1 VNCSADYLKDGLKI
15 IEIDGRNPINSV
27 AFLRDEKRIVGG
39 GDEGALRYWEVTDG
53 REAGAA
59 VCGGELLTVAVSKD
73 GKCIVTGAKN
83 GLVTVWDTTT
93 QTKVVEI
100 KGHSYWVV
108 AVDVSPD
115 SRTVGTASY
124 DGAASIWD
132 IMTGQ
137 LLVGPLQ
144 PRSGPLVALK
154 FSTNGSRVVTSTYA
168 QSSVRIHDTQNGHLL
183 LDIPVRLSSS
193 GNEPTTPLAWS
204 SDDRQLFVISHDS
217 NIQCFD
223 ASSGS
228 LLSQWSIHSRCNPAS
243 VVLSNSGKFIAASA
257 DSSISFWDT
266 STHLRLGH
274 VVAHTGSV
282 QSIALS
288 SDDSYLVSGGRADK
302 RVIVW
307 NLRNVLPESYCPLLA
322 SASTSESAVRN
333 TTNLSFSSPI

>member
-1 VNCSADYLKDGLKI
+1 MQEDLKI

-27 AFLRDEKRIVGG
+27 AFLRDEKRIIGG
-39 GDEGALRYWEVTDG
+39 GDEGALRYWDATDG

-59 VCGGELLTVAVSKD
+59 VCGGEVLTIAVSKD

-93 QTKVVEI
+93 QKKVVEI

-132 IMTGQ
+132 ITTGQ

-144 PRSGPLVALK
+144 PRSGPLVAIK
-154 FSTNGSRVVTSTYA
+154 FSTDGSRVVISPYA
-168 QSSVRIHDTQNGHLL
+168 QSSVRVHDSQNGQLL
-183 LDIPVRLSSS
+183 VDIPVRLSSN
-193 GNEPTTPLAWS
+193 GNEPTIPLAWS
-204 SDDRQLFVISHDS
+204 NDDRQLFVVSHDG

-228 LLSQWSIHSRCNPAS
+228 LLSQWSIHSSCHPAS
-243 VVLSNSGKFIAASA
+243 IVLSNSGKFIAASA

-266 STHLRLGH
+266 STYLQLGP

-288 SDDSYLVSGGRADK
+288 SDDNYLVSGGRADK
-302 RVIVW
+302 KVIVW
-307 NLRNVLPESYCPLLA
+307 NLRNVLPESYCHDL
-322 SASTSESAVRN
+322 ASTSESTVRN
-333 TTNLSFSSPI
+333 TTDLSFSSAV